1 MPLLHRKPRARSGQV
16 SSLQLDADDRIIDV
30 IDVDHPFVRYRLHRV
45 PTMALWYTLFIKV
58 PTIEGIQTTLN
69 AMGLLSA
76 LVLTICAVLPFA
88 YGHDDYQQAIER
100 WNSTTWI
107 STDGKTLYLPDDPRR
122 ATLPYA
128 DKYRSFHERWATAF
142 TMLSISLVLVVVLSA
157 AISQATF
164 REPHTRKVEPGTLVR
179 WWALIR
185 WVLMYSFV
193 TLVIGIIQT
202 CLTIN
207 SQLLLFLPRAP
218 GPYPLGYGPLDMLT
232 GSNAGVDDPN
242 TSYSTNVRAPTRPPA
257 RPPPARA
264 GSAHS
269 RGVSPWPAL
278 QFLLVFLVP
287 LFVAILLMGCAFQGP
302 IDSALAAAR
311 RPQPVSRADEGKPK
325 PAVDQIDLT
334 S

>member
-1 MPLLHRKPRARSGQV
+1 MDACLHRKPRARSGQV

-164 REPHTRKVEPGTLVR
+164 REPHSRKVEPGTLVR

-207 SQLLLFLPRAP
+207 SQLLLFLPRAQ

-242 TSYSTNVRAPTRPPA
+242 TSYSTNVRATTRPPA
-257 RPPPARA
+257 RHPPSPARPTA
-264 GSAHS
+264 VASHLGLRCSFCLSSWS
-269 RGVSPWPAL
+269 RSSWPSCSWAAPSKAPSTARWRPRGALSPFRAPTRASRSL
-278 QFLLVFLVP
+278 Q
-287 LFVAILLMGCAFQGP
+287 
-302 IDSALAAAR
+302 
-311 RPQPVSRADEGKPK
+311 
-325 PAVDQIDLT
+325 
-334 S
+334 